1 MDVPPENGPTLGDT
15 TVREVLAQHRRLD
28 ALFDE
33 VQDSFRPDGPPEATL
48 EALKEL
54 REALET
60 HFDQEDRLYYPA
72 IWALRPDLKPQLKT
86 LVEAH
91 GEFLGHLDR
100 LENLL
105 SRGEHSEAG
114 SVFEYL
120 SAVFKR
126 HEAAEE
132 ETLATLDREI
142 GAAR

>member
-1 MDVPPENGPTLGDT
+1 MAPENGPTRGDSV
-15 TVREVLAQHRRLD
+15 VREVLAQHRRLD

-33 VQDSFRPDGPPEATL
+33 VQDSFRPEGPPEAAR

-72 IWALRPDLKPQLKT
+72 IWALRPDLKAQLKT
-86 LVEAH
+86 LVDAH

-100 LENLL
+100 LESLL
-105 SRGEHSEAG
+105 GQGEVAEAR

-120 SAVFKR
+120 SAVFTR

-132 ETLATLDREI
+132 ETLAALDREI